1 MSDTKQEVRVICFA
15 GLRKYFNPELA
26 VMMNFPSSY
35 ADLLDHLGNINPEA
49 MPVLKNCRI
58 AVDETFVPGTSPI
71 DATKAVFLIPP
82 SSGG

>member
-1 MSDTKQEVRVICFA
+1 MSDTKQEVKVICFA
-15 GLRKYFNPELA
+15 GLRKYFNPELS

-35 ADLLDHLGNINPEA
+35 ADLLNQMGKENPEA
-49 MPVLKNCRI
+49 VQVLKNCRI

-71 DATKAVFLIPP
+71 DSTKTVFLIPP